1 MIMCVSRKVDMSQ
14 LCLMFVRLR
23 FQLTLLSLF
32 CLFQSSTKRA
42 SVKVRETNFDAQ
54 KDSEVLR
61 KAMKGLGI
69 KRKNVL

>member
-42 SVKVRETNFDAQ
+42 SVKVRETKFDAQ